1 MTTYNGFCAKFR
13 DMVSHHQKKNFDSGK
28 WIRPTV
34 CEMCGNDTGFIAT
47 HTEDYGQPGNWTAL
61 CQSCHGILHRRFQHP
76 TTWFSLVD
84 RMDTEKNGH
93 GTRML
98 KTVFSNTPVPFDTY
112 HLLRPEAGGPLADCH
127 PDRGRRVS
135 GRGNLSA

>member
-34 CEMCGNDTGFIAT
+34 CEMCGKDTGFIAT